1 MDGYGCSGSLVLHA
15 VEASKAS
22 SNSMMFPKNRGE
34 DCSNLWE
41 ALAQFWECIYPLV
54 QPRFESCIPWSL
66 KAPYFPLQ
74 TDPETDFAG
83 VLHSPCFSRIAWVVL
98 LTAVQAL

>member
-1 MDGYGCSGSLVLHA
+1 MDGYGCSGSPVLHA

-41 ALAQFWECIYPLV
+41 ALVQFWECIYPLV

-66 KAPYFPLQ
+66 IAPDFPLQ

-83 VLHSPCFSRIAWVVL
+83 VLHSPCFSRIVWVVL
-98 LTAVQAL
+98 LTAVHAL